1 MQASSPATGGTRTQA
16 QIVAQQLLEL
26 WHHAIKDARPLYSL
40 LEELRIGMTDLKLL
54 HHLTLATEPPT
65 VKELAESMGLSL
77 PGASRAADALLRRDW
92 IAREEDPQDR
102 RMKRL
107 SITPEGAA
115 VLRRVEE
122 ARMCGLI
129 ELIGRLPSEH
139 LEALSAAV
147 APILA
152 DLEVERR

>member
-1 MQASSPATGGTRTQA
+1 VQASSPASAGASTQA
-16 QIVAQQLLEL
+16 QTVAHQLLEL
-26 WHHAIKDARPLYSL
+26 WHHAIKDARPLYTL
-40 LEELRIGMTDLKLL
+40 LEELRVGMTDLKLL
-54 HHLTLATEPPT
+54 HHLSQVDEPPT

-92 IAREEDPQDR
+92 ITREEDPRDR

-107 SITPEGAA
+107 AITPDGAA

-122 ARMCGLI
+122 ARMAGLI
-129 ELIGRLPSEH
+129 ELIGRLPADH